1 MTLEGIYYVGQTIAV
16 VAIIGSLIVLIVQNR
31 QAHQL
36 AVDTAVRHQ
45 IEGMQNISRS
55 LFETP
60 GLADIWRRGNM
71 GLGHLVE
78 EDRVRY
84 LSFLTYTLRI
94 WETSHAVFI
103 KGDVVEA
110 LWISHTRQL
119 RDVQDMEG
127 VKQGWDMR
135 RHVFSEAFQTFY
147 DGNAA
152 NGIPKDDMYGLRL
165 ETHAA
170 SATGQSR

>member
-1 MTLEGIYYVGQTIAV
+1 MTLENIYYVGQTIAV
-16 VAIIGSLIVLIVQNR
+16 VAIIGSLIVLIIQNR

-71 GLGHLVE
+71 GLGHLVNDE
-78 EDRVRY
+78 RVRY
-84 LSFLTYTLRI
+84 LSFLNYTLRI
-94 WETSHAVFI
+94 WEASHTVFI
-103 KGDVVEA
+103 KGDVAEA

-119 RDVQDMEG
+119 RDVQAMEG
-127 VKQGWDMR
+127 VRQAWEMR
-135 RHVFSEAFQTFY
+135 RHVFSDAFQSFY
-147 DGNAA
+147 DENASK
-152 NGIPKDDMYGLRL
+152 GVPKDDMYGLRL

-170 SATGQSR
+170 SAAGQSR